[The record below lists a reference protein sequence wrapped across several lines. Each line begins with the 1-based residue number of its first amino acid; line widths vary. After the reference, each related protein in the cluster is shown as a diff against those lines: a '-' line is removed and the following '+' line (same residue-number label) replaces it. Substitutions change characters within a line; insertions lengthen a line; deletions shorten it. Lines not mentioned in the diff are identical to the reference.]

1 MRRHEPGSHNELSGT
16 VHGPAVQAGTV
27 YGGIRIVSEA
37 ASAERTPWQLPAP
50 GHLVDRAPELAALER
65 YRDRAARAGRAPLA
79 ALSGLGGVGKTAVA
93 LKWLHSLRPHFP
105 GGQLYADLGDQS
117 AAGPADPAEVL
128 ARFLRALGVPAPHVP
143 ATLAERTALYR
154 SLTAERPLVVL
165 LDDAVSAA
173 QVRPLLPAGGSVT
186 VVTSRRR
193 MPGLTVDG
201 CHPVHL
207 EPLGHDA
214 AVELLADTLADG
226 RVAAQPEDAR
236 ALVELCAGLPLAVR
250 VAGARLAAR
259 PERSITTMVRAL
271 TDEHDRLE
279 ALAIDGDHSVRAAL
293 DLSYEALPA
302 PAARLY
308 RLLGLHPGPEFAPP
322 VAAAALGTDGD
333 GDSGGGGGT
342 GGGGDAERL
351 LETLHDA
358 SLLFAV
364 GEERHRFH
372 DLVRLHAVAKAEQC
386 ESPHERARAVRRM
399 ADHYLAGASRAEEIV
414 DPQHRTM
421 ARDYASRPVV
431 TPDVGDDADAALGWL
446 ERELPNLMAVL
457 RRSRAEGFPTV
468 AWQLADALWPL
479 FLRRKF
485 YDDWRAA
492 HEEGLVAAEELGDVA
507 AVCRMLTS
515 GGVGEL
521 GSGGHERAL
530 RMFDRAAR
538 LFTDSG
544 DRLGR
549 ARTLNYRGLAL
560 QRLGRLDEAAEL
572 FGRAA
577 TELPACGDPRA
588 GGLARLN
595 LADVALTAGR
605 AEEAVV
611 QARAAR
617 TTLEEAGDTYNTARA
632 ALALGRA
639 HLALNGLEQAE
650 DELSSALATLRAVAA
665 DYETA
670 RALGGL
676 AEVAE
681 RRGQRPLAR
690 ERCREALDLYASVGR
705 AGTEEAGAARLRLT
719 RLDDAST
726 NGGPSARGD
735 VSASGDAPASGDVPP
750 AGGAPAGS
758 DAPTSDAASAHGDP
772 PPNGGTPAGNGMPS
786 GDDRSADGEASAHGD
801 VSPS

>member
-1 MRRHEPGSHNELSGT
+1 MRRHELGSHNELSGT
-16 VHGPAVQAGTV
+16 VHGPSVQAGTV
-27 YGGIRIVSEA
+27 YGGIRVVSQA
-37 ASAERTPWQLPAP
+37 APAERTPWQLPAP
-50 GHLVDRAPELAALER
+50 VPIVDRAPELAALER
-65 YRDRAARAGRAPLA
+65 YRDDAARAGRAALA

-93 LKWLHSLRPHFP
+93 LKWLHSLRPQFP

-117 AAGPADPAEVL
+117 PAGPTDPAEVL
-128 ARFLRALGVPAPHVP
+128 ARFLRALGVPAAQVP
-143 ATLAERTALYR
+143 ATLAERVALYR
-154 SLTAERPLVVL
+154 SSTAERRLVVL

-193 MPGLTVDG
+193 LPGLTVDG

-207 EPLGHDA
+207 GPLGHEA
-214 AVELLADTLADG
+214 ALELLADTLADG

-259 PERSITTMVRAL
+259 PERRITTMVRAL
-271 TDEHDRLE
+271 SEEHDRLE

-308 RLLGLHPGPEFAPP
+308 RLLGLHPGPEFGRA
-322 VAAAALGTDGD
+322 VAAAVLGADGHRD
-333 GDSGGGGGT
+333 EG
-342 GGGGDAERL
+342 AERL

-372 DLVRLHAVAKAEQC
+372 DLVRLHALAKAQEC
-386 ESPHERARAVRRM
+386 EPPGERARAVRRM
-399 ADHYLAGASRAEEIV
+399 ADHYLAGATRAEEIV

-421 ARDYASRPVV
+421 ARDYATRPVAV
-431 TPDVGDDADAALGWL
+431 PDVGNDADAALGWL

-457 RRSRAEGFPTV
+457 RRARAEGFPTV

-492 HEEGLVAAEELGDVA
+492 HEEGLVAAEESGDVA

-530 RMFDRAAR
+530 LMFDRAAR

-560 QRLGRLDEAAEL
+560 QRLGRLEEAAEL

-577 TELPACGDPRA
+577 GELPACGDPRA

-595 LADVALTAGR
+595 LAEVALSAGR
-605 AEEAVV
+605 AEEAAG

-617 TTLEEAGDTYNTARA
+617 TTLAEAGDTYNAARA

-639 HLALNGLEQAE
+639 HLALERLERAE

-665 DYETA
+665 NYETA
-670 RALGGL
+670 RALGSL
-676 AEVAE
+676 AEAAE
-681 RRGQRPLAR
+681 RRGQSPLAR
-690 ERCREALDLYASVGR
+690 DRCREALDLYTSVGR
-705 AGTEEAGAARLRLT
+705 SGTEEAEATRLRLA
-719 RLDDAST
+719 RLDDASAD
-726 NGGPSARGD
+726 GSR
-735 VSASGDAPASGDVPP
+735 
-750 AGGAPAGS
+750 GGAP
-758 DAPTSDAASAHGDP
+758 
-772 PPNGGTPAGNGMPS
+772 
-786 GDDRSADGEASAHGD
+786 
-801 VSPS
+801 SPS